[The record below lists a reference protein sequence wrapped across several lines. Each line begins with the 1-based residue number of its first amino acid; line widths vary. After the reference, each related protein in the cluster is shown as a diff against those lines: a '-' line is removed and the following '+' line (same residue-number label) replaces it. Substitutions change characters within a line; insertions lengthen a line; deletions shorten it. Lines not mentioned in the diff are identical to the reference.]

1 MSFNNNSPFGNLPEV
16 VKNLLILNIIG
27 FVAANVLQ
35 TRGINLN
42 DLLGLHIPGG
52 SKFQPYQFITYLF
65 MHGSLMHIFFNMF
78 ALVSFGSIIERY
90 FGAKRFFIFYFTCGI
105 GAGLLYLLTSYWEI
119 QPKLALYGEQ
129 LLDMPVAVG
138 ASGAIYGL
146 LMAFGM
152 LFPNAMVGAF
162 LIIPMRAKYAVLLF
176 GLIELYSGINQSQS
190 DNIAHF
196 AHLGGMIFG
205 FILIKIWKI
214 PRAM

>member
-1 MSFNNNSPFGNLPEV
+1 MYSSNF
-16 VKNLLILNIIG
+16 
-27 FVAANVLQ
+27 
-35 TRGINLN
+35 TT
-42 DLLGLHIPGG
+42 
-52 SKFQPYQFITYLF
+52 KFYEFP
-65 MHGSLMHIFFNMF
+65 
-78 ALVSFGSIIERY
+78 
-90 FGAKRFFIFYFTCGI
+90 KRFFIFYFTCGI
-105 GAGLLYLLTSYWEI
+105 GAGLLYLLTSYWEL
-119 QPKLALYGEQ
+119 QPQLALYGEQ

-146 LMAFGM
+146 LMAFGL

>member
-1 MSFNNNSPFGNLPEV
+1 
-16 VKNLLILNIIG
+16 
-27 FVAANVLQ
+27 
-35 TRGINLN
+35 
-42 DLLGLHIPGG
+42 
-52 SKFQPYQFITYLF
+52 
-65 MHGSLMHIFFNMF
+65 MF

-105 GAGLLYLLTSYWEI
+105 GAGLLYLLTSYWEL

-129 LLDMPVAVG
+129 VLDMPVAVG

-146 LMAFGM
+146 LMAFGL